1 MVVKIYRV
9 EGALNSLGEAK
20 SQKGF
25 KKGLKNLGVRL
36 VNARESCVESGSS
49 LATPG
54 WVDDA
59 LKCHVI
65 SSLLP
70 RDLFGSFAIVNCE
83 FRLKFCQQGLD
94 KVSN

>member
-25 KKGLKNLGVRL
+25 KKGLKKLGVRR
-36 VNARESCVESGSS
+36 VNARESYVESGSS

-54 WVDDA
+54 W
-59 LKCHVI
+59 
-65 SSLLP
+65 
-70 RDLFGSFAIVNCE
+70 
-83 FRLKFCQQGLD
+83 
-94 KVSN
+94 